1 MARRWRYVLKF
12 QHTLSRFYGI
22 ATALIYSPF
31 KAFDTLPHKP
41 TVEKLKS
48 YGADDNTTDLV
59 HDYLSNRLQRVRLGD
74 QYSKWKE
81 ISAGVPQGS
90 VLGPLIFNIFMN
102 DLVYAVKQSKSS
114 AYADD
119 TQIFFA
125 ESKSEKVEEMIN
137 ADLAKVDRL

>member
-12 QHTLSRFYGI
+12 QHTRSRFYGI

-102 DLVYAVKQSKSS
+102 DLVYAVTQSK
-114 AYADD
+114 
-119 TQIFFA
+119 
-125 ESKSEKVEEMIN
+125 
-137 ADLAKVDRL
+137 